1 MRRGDVYWAD
11 IIPRSGSEQAGRRPI
26 IIVSHN
32 AFNDVPGW
40 RSITVVPLSTSTAQA
55 TRGPTA
61 VYLQRGTAGLKKDSV
76 ALCHQITTL
85 DRRKIT
91 EHIGSLSPGAMK
103 EIEGGIKAAID
114 LS

>member
-1 MRRGDVYWAD
+1 MRRGDVYH
-11 IIPRSGSEQAGRRPI
+11 IMPRSGSEQTGRRPV

-40 RSITVVPLSTSTAQA
+40 LSIIVVPLSTSAAQA

-61 VYLQRGTAGLKKDSV
+61 VFIQMGAAGLKRDCV
-76 ALCHQITTL
+76 ALCHKITTL

-91 EHIGSLSPGAMK
+91 EHIGALSPGAMK
-103 EIEGGIKAAID
+103 EIERGIKAAID